1 MRIICI
7 TDNAR
12 IGKTFQI
19 VNVMV
24 LKISLKKYQNSSI
37 LVKHWKDPQ
46 FYEKRFIFKHN
57 KVIVFILI
65 FYLKVILQYCIACAS
80 YYARFFA
87 SLERENERVH
97 KHNERNFP
105 QARLDNEINVPF
117 L

>member
-7 TDNAR
+7 TGNAR

-57 KVIVFILI
+57 NKVIVFILI
-65 FYLKVILQYCIACAS
+65 FYLKVIPQYCIAHPTMHDFRVIR
-80 YYARFFA
+80 AR
-87 SLERENERVH
+87 
-97 KHNERNFP
+97 
-105 QARLDNEINVPF
+105 I
-117 L
+117 